1 MEAALHPVL
10 SAARRIAGIALI
22 TVAVGTSASTSAQQV
37 EIMSNEQQAVTR
49 LHILPEPELKDVYL
63 HCLRE
68 STQRVMGYGEIAL
81 CSMVYETL
89 LTRIFAGDF
98 DALLAWSKANSDYTR
113 ESNSTASG
121 SR

>member
-63 HCLRE
+63 HCSRE